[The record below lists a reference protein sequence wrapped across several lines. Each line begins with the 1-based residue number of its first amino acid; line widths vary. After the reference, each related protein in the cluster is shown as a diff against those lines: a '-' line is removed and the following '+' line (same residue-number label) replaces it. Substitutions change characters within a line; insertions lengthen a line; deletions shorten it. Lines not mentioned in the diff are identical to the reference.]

1 MGTRYVDKYCKNWN
15 PKVQLTHITN
25 TSRADDN
32 NDDEL
37 DLASALMSD
46 NSVTSFYMWSLNA
59 TLVRKGIKAKEMLCE
74 LEGVQIIDCEDGY
87 HHMTEEVAQESA
99 PLGNLREKITEEV
112 RPLEAVL

>member
-37 DLASALMSD
+37 D
-46 NSVTSFYMWSLNA
+46 A